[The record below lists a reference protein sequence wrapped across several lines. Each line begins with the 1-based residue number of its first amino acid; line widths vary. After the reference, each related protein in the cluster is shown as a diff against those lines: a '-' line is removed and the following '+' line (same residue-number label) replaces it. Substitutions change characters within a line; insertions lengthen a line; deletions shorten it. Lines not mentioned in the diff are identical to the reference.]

1 MGNVYMFH
9 TEPNFVTIPIEDAMY
24 CSKCNAVNNSAND
37 RCGGCGGETLSKV
50 VVPMS
55 GPPDGPGSGPAP
67 ALAVFP
73 TPVFEQLRRA
83 A

>member
-1 MGNVYMFH
+1 MRNIYMLRE
-9 TEPNFVTIPIEDAMY
+9 EPNFVTIPIEDAMY
-24 CSKCNAVNNSAND
+24 CSKCNAVNNSTNE

-50 VVPMS
+50 IAPIS
-55 GPPDGPGSGPAP
+55 GPPDGPDSGPAP

-73 TPVFEQLRRA
+73 QPIFEQLRRA